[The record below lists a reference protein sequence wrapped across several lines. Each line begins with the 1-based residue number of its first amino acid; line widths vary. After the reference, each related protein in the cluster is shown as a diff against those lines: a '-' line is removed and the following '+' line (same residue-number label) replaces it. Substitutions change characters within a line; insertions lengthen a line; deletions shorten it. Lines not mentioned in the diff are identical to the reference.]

1 MSRRHE
7 HLRNEI
13 SQKSKEDQTPM
24 LMTRAHDTVDV
35 AADDVAAAADAV
47 AAAVAVDADA
57 NQPAFHNHYHP

>member
-1 MSRRHE
+1 
-7 HLRNEI
+7 
-13 SQKSKEDQTPM
+13 M

-35 AADDVAAAADAV
+35 AADDAAAADIVAAAADAAAADIVAAAADAV